1 MKESLTNWFCDDVSE
16 PKPSVP
22 NTNADL
28 EEGAF
33 CCRVDTVIISP
44 GVCVDGVEG
53 ELSGELA
60 GELAGGPVVFAV
72 PELMPGPEDDADFR
86 FRTNLVFGAL
96 NTNKLIKIP
105 RYVLKPIN
113 AEQRQ

>member
-1 MKESLTNWFCDDVSE
+1 MNEESLTNWFCDDVSE

-22 NTNADL
+22 NINDDL

-33 CCRVDTVIISP
+33 CCRVETVIISP

-53 ELSGELA
+53 EL
-60 GELAGGPVVFAV
+60 AGGPVVFVV
-72 PELMPGPEDDADFR
+72 PELLPGPEDDADFR
-86 FRTNLVFGAL
+86 FRTSLHFGAL

-105 RYVLKPIN
+105 RYALKLIN
-113 AEQRQ
+113 TVQMQ